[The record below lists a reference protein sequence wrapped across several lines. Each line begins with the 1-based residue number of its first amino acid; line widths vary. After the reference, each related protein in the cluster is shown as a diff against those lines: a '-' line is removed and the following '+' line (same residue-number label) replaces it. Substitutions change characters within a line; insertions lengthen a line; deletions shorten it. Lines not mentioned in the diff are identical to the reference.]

1 MDFFVA
7 TDNTG
12 DKIDMR
18 VCGKDVMLWKKW
30 DSFFYVFTI
39 SHNLN
44 VASGRGDGEQRT
56 LFPISKVDF
65 HM

>member
-12 DKIDMR
+12 DKIDS
-18 VCGKDVMLWKKW
+18 GKDVMLWKKW
-30 DSFFYVFTI
+30 DCFFYVFTI

-44 VASGRGDGEQRT
+44 VASGRGDGEKCT
-56 LFPISKVDF
+56 LFLISMVDF